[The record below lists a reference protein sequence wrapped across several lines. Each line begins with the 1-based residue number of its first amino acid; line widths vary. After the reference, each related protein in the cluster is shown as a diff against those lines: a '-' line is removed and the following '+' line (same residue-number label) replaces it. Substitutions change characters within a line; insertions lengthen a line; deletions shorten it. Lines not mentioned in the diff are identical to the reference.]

1 MLILLLNI
9 NKLSVPKE
17 IVLSLKMGLLLTLG
31 KIYEKVIGVLLDY
44 EKGMSQKYGVTDEKR
59 G

>member
-17 IVLSLKMGLLLTLG
+17 IVLSLKMGLLWTLG
-31 KIYEKVIGVLLDY
+31 KIYEKVIGVCKIFL
-44 EKGMSQKYGVTDEKR
+44 R
-59 G
+59 